1 MTFRYLTDE
10 SRLDEMMAVE
20 ISSFSSPWSRE
31 DVKSTLTSPWLR
43 VVGAFEGE
51 DLAGWGCAGV
61 NPPEARLMTIAI
73 LPGFRRKGYGR
84 ALLKALL
91 QAAADTG
98 CGYMEL
104 ECRAG
109 NLPAQ
114 QMYKTHGFIK
124 VGISKGYYTDTGEDA
139 YIYCLPSLPEGKP
152 ENDPYITKI

>member
-10 SRLDEMMAVE
+10 SRLDEMLAVE

-43 VVGAFEGE
+43 VVGAFDGE

-73 LPGFRRKGYGR
+73 LPNFRRKGCGR

-91 QAAADTG
+91 QAAADAG

-104 ECRAG
+104 ECRKS

-114 QMYKTHGFIK
+114 QMYRTSGFIK
-124 VGISKGYYTDTGEDA
+124 VGVSKGYYTDTGEDA
-139 YIYCLPSLPEGKP
+139 YIYCLPELPEGHP
-152 ENDPYITKI
+152 ENDPYITEN

>member
-10 SRLDEMMAVE
+10 SRLDEMLAVE
-20 ISSFSSPWSRE
+20 ISSFSSPWSCE

-43 VVGAFEGE
+43 VVGAFDGE

-73 LPGFRRKGYGR
+73 LPNFRRKGYGR

-91 QAAADTG
+91 QAAADAG

-104 ECRAG
+104 ECRKS

-114 QMYKTHGFIK
+114 QMYKTSGFIK
-124 VGISKGYYTDTGEDA
+124 VGVSKGYYTDTGEDA
-139 YIYCLPSLPEGKP
+139 YIYCLPALPKGHP
-152 ENDPYITKI
+152 ENDPYITEN